1 MSFLSGHASYD
12 GDEEHAPRRG
22 SRLLGSLSRFGR
34 RRSSLSLRRQDAHD
48 EEHGEGHEPTDTA
61 AGADGHAASS
71 GTETGNEEHEDD
83 VDDAA
88 STYSTDDESVVFS
101 DDGGDDEDPD
111 EDFDV
116 NTLRNTLFNAHS
128 LNCDANKGIDRATMT
143 NYEDEDLL
151 DPAADEFQTAP
162 NIVFSRNEK
171 ELESQRSLYVASD
184 LPVSAPGRPKLV
196 TTGPVFA
203 RNRCTVMM
211 EYGDYAAAAA
221 QTKRPKR
228 YVVASDGSEGS
239 QYAINWAMGTVL
251 RDGDET
257 LIVSVMETETKLD
270 IVDEHVQDPQ
280 RQTLH
285 QRLRQDMAVHL
296 AHQAFVLLQRTQLA
310 VRVSCQAIHARNAR
324 HMLLALID
332 FYSPTMVIVG
342 SRGIETIRGVLGS
355 MSHYLVQKSSVP
367 VMVAHN
373 KLQLPRLPRGKA
385 DVVNNVRMRHMRL
398 DQASTEK
405 SSNAADHDHD
415 VADED
420 VDEVD
425 DQRNAEREAERRSK
439 ESERMNRLN
448 RKSLERRKEPSAG
461 AREADDTADGARGA
475 SPLGA
480 DAHEADTEPGASLAP
495 AIEAL
500 STDGHQTTLHL
511 AK

>member
-1 MSFLSGHASYD
+1 MSFLHGHVSYD
-12 GDEEHAPRRG
+12 GDDENTQRRG
-22 SRLLGSLSRFGR
+22 SRLLGSLSKFGR
-34 RRSSLSLRRQDAHD
+34 RRSSLSLRRHEQHDDEHAAGVDA
-48 EEHGEGHEPTDTA
+48 ERAPSPGTDT
-61 AGADGHAASS
+61 
-71 GTETGNEEHEDD
+71 EHEEEA
-83 VDDAA
+83 DDAA
-88 STYSTDDESVVFS
+88 STYSTDDESVVFT
-101 DDGGDDEDPD
+101 DDGGDDDDEADD

-116 NTLRNTLFNAHS
+116 GTLKNTLYNAHS
-128 LNCDANKGIDRATMT
+128 LGCYTSDGYDPAAMT

-171 ELESQRSLYVASD
+171 ELESQRNLYVASD
-184 LPVSAPGRPKLV
+184 LPVSVPGRPKLV
-196 TTGPVFA
+196 TKGPLFA

-211 EYGDYAAAAA
+211 EYGDYRTAA
-221 QTKRPKR
+221 QQTARPKR

-270 IVDEHVQDPQ
+270 FSEEHHHFELNRSTARQ
-280 RQTLH
+280 RM
-285 QRLRQDMAVHL
+285 RQDMAVLL

-310 VRVSCQAIHARNAR
+310 VRVSCQAVHARNAR
-324 HMLLALID
+324 HMLLSLID

-405 SSNAADHDHD
+405 QSNATDHDHD
-415 VADED
+415 DDDDDKNTLTEEQVAE
-420 VDEVD
+420 
-425 DQRNAEREAERRSK
+425 RNAEREAERKSK

-448 RKSLERRKEPSAG
+448 RKSLERRKDSTGKDATANSP
-461 AREADDTADGARGA
+461 ARAPESPAPDPA
-475 SPLGA
+475 SG
-480 DAHEADTEPGASLAP
+480 LAP
-495 AIEAL
+495 AIEKL
-500 STDGHQTTLHL
+500 TTDGTQTTLHF
-511 AK
+511 AQ

>member
-1 MSFLSGHASYD
+1 
-12 GDEEHAPRRG
+12 
-22 SRLLGSLSRFGR
+22 
-34 RRSSLSLRRQDAHD
+34 
-48 EEHGEGHEPTDTA
+48 
-61 AGADGHAASS
+61 
-71 GTETGNEEHEDD
+71 
-83 VDDAA
+83 
-88 STYSTDDESVVFS
+88 
-101 DDGGDDEDPD
+101 
-111 EDFDV
+111 
-116 NTLRNTLFNAHS
+116 
-128 LNCDANKGIDRATMT
+128 MT

-171 ELESQRSLYVASD
+171 ELESQRNLYVASD
-184 LPVSAPGRPKLV
+184 LPVSPPGRPKLA
-196 TTGPVFA
+196 TKGPLFA

-211 EYGDYAAAAA
+211 EYGDYRAAA
-221 QTKRPKR
+221 QQTARPKR

-270 IVDEHVQDPQ
+270 FPDDHHLFELNRSAARQ
-280 RQTLH
+280 RM
-285 QRLRQDMAVHL
+285 RQDMAVLL

-310 VRVSCQAIHARNAR
+310 VRVSCQAVHARNAR
-324 HMLLALID
+324 HMLLSLID

-405 SSNAADHDHD
+405 QSNATEHDHD
-415 VADED
+415 DDDDDVKNTLTEEQVAE
-420 VDEVD
+420 
-425 DQRNAEREAERRSK
+425 RNAEREAERKSK

-448 RKSLERRKEPSAG
+448 RKSLERRK
-461 AREADDTADGARGA
+461 DTASSSSSSSSSARPSETTPAPDPTTG
-475 SPLGA
+475 
-480 DAHEADTEPGASLAP
+480 LAP
-495 AIEAL
+495 AIEKL
-500 STDGHQTTLHL
+500 TTDGTQTTLHF
-511 AK
+511 AQ

>member
-1 MSFLSGHASYD
+1 MSFLHGHASYD
-12 GDEEHAPRRG
+12 ADDENTHRRG
-22 SRLLGSLSRFGR
+22 SRLLGSLSKFGR
-34 RRSSLSLRRQDAHD
+34 RRSSLSLRRHESRD
-48 EEHGEGHEPTDTA
+48 EEPAGGADAAERAGAERSGAADGRASSPGTDT
-61 AGADGHAASS
+61 
-71 GTETGNEEHEDD
+71 EREEEA
-83 VDDAA
+83 DDAA
-88 STYSTDDESVVFS
+88 STYSTDDESVVFT
-101 DDGGDDEDPD
+101 DDGGDDDDEAAD

-116 NTLRNTLFNAHS
+116 DTLKNTLYNAHS
-128 LNCDANKGIDRATMT
+128 LGCYASDGYDRSAMT

-171 ELESQRSLYVASD
+171 ELESQRNLYVASD
-184 LPVSAPGRPKLV
+184 LPVSPPGRPKLA
-196 TTGPVFA
+196 TKGPLFA

-211 EYGDYAAAAA
+211 EYGDYRAAA
-221 QTKRPKR
+221 QQTARPKR

-270 IVDEHVQDPQ
+270 FPDDHHLFELNRSAARQ
-280 RQTLH
+280 RM
-285 QRLRQDMAVHL
+285 RQDMAVLL

-310 VRVSCQAIHARNAR
+310 VRVSCQAVHARNAR
-324 HMLLALID
+324 HMLLSLID

-405 SSNAADHDHD
+405 QSNATEHDHD
-415 VADED
+415 DDDDDVKNTLTEEQVAE
-420 VDEVD
+420 
-425 DQRNAEREAERRSK
+425 RNAEREAERKSK

-448 RKSLERRKEPSAG
+448 RKSLERRK
-461 AREADDTADGARGA
+461 DTASSSSSSSSARPSETTPAPDPTTG
-475 SPLGA
+475 
-480 DAHEADTEPGASLAP
+480 LAP
-495 AIEAL
+495 AIEKL
-500 STDGHQTTLHL
+500 TTDGTQTTLHF
-511 AK
+511 AQ